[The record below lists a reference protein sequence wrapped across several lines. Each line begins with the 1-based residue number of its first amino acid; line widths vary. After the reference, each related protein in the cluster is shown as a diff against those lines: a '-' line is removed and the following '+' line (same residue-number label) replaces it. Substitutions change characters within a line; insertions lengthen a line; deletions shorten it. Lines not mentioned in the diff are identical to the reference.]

1 MSVLRELDELLRSDD
16 DEYER
21 LDLFLEADELIG
33 QLQPADVPA
42 LLALW
47 QARSLCWQQRL
58 TQASGSI
65 DGAVLRAL
73 LAGLLQIKEAT
84 HGVFELMARLPP
96 VADTS
101 PLSGSARL
109 CRASLACAPG
119 AAAANPDQLLELRAV
134 GPAAEAAGVGCLEG
148 YGAVAAMARRGARMK
163 IPAHTH
169 DSRRNRPC
177 RWPRRCC
184 GRSHT
189 PC

>member
-1 MSVLRELDELLRSDD
+1 MSVLQELDELLGLDD

-21 LDLFLEADELIG
+21 LDLFLEADALIG
-33 QLQPADVPA
+33 QLQSADVPA

-101 PLSGSARL
+101 PLSEALLDYAEQAWHAKPERQRQIQISCWSCGLSGRL
-109 CRASLACAPG
+109 LKRLGLSSWK
-119 AAAANPDQLLELRAV
+119 D
-134 GPAAEAAGVGCLEG
+134 AGL
-148 YGAVAAMARRGARMK
+148 
-163 IPAHTH
+163 
-169 DSRRNRPC
+169 
-177 RWPRRCC
+177 
-184 GRSHT
+184 
-189 PC
+189 